1 MLLQGTIYLTDREEI
16 IYNAPTMGTKI
27 VSLDEDGILMQN
39 DSILVGTCLLPP
51 IESKIAEADGN
62 EQMYDMYYEQHL
74 NEPFQQEFMAA
85 LISYLYKG
93 GNILMFLPAM
103 DNYTKEKL
111 IFFVY
116 KVFGIHIGVI
126 GDPNPMNCNCFYDER
141 CIPIWLNLMYS
152 VEVLTPFE
160 YLTLY
165 PLDAQLNNQFILEK
179 LLNQINPY
187 ADSMQQKIN
196 TILQLHKQLHKNPKI
211 RPALVSSLPGENLC

>member
-1 MLLQGTIYLTDREEI
+1 MLLQGTIYVTDKEEI

-27 VSLDEDGILMQN
+27 VSLDEDGVLMQN

-74 NEPFQQEFMAA
+74 NEPYQQEFVAV

-93 GNILMFLPAM
+93 GHLVLFLPAM
-103 DNYTKEKL
+103 DNYTKEKF
-111 IFFVY
+111 IFFMY

-126 GDPNPMNCNCFYDER
+126 GDPNPVNANCYYDER

-152 VEVLTPFE
+152 VDVLSPYE
-160 YLTLY
+160 YLTIY
-165 PLDAQLNNQFILEK
+165 PLDAQLNNQYIIEK
-179 LLNQINPY
+179 LVMQINPY
-187 ADSMQQKIN
+187 ARTINEKIGI
-196 TILQLHKQLHKNPKI
+196 ILQLHKLLHKDSKI
-211 RPALVSSLPGENLC
+211 RPALLSSIPGE